1 MGPSDFALSVLAS
14 WLGNKIEF
22 LLNNKESSD
31 NKTDIKIDHPGREN
45 KNKVGKFRTFDVWL
59 ELDDILLEIEEP
71 VGHLIIETSPT
82 TFYYLTT
89 LVLESRKTG
98 EWYVFRR
105 GRMSFQS
112 TGGGKHQIE
121 ILLNKFINRKVA
133 IALWSV
139 EKETLDQFES
149 GELLWHELKQKL
161 IPLRS
166 SVVDQ
171 RNWDYFKERAQG
183 IIEEF
188 YKR

>member
-1 MGPSDFALSVLAS
+1 MGPKEFALSVLAS
-14 WLGNKIEF
+14 WLGNKIDF

-31 NKTDIKIDHPGREN
+31 NKTDIKIELPEKEN
-45 KNKVGKFRTFDVWL
+45 KIGKFRTFDVWL
-59 ELDDILLEIEEP
+59 ELDDILSEIEEP

-82 TFYYLTT
+82 TFYHLTA

-121 ILLNKFINRKVA
+121 TLLDKFVNRKVA
-133 IALWSV
+133 LALWSV
-139 EKETLDQFES
+139 EKEILDQFES
-149 GELLWHELKQKL
+149 GKLLWHELKQKL

-171 RNWDYFKERAQG
+171 RDWDYLKKRAQE
-183 IIEEF
+183 IIKEF